1 MLKDRQI
8 DKFLAPKDRVGDP
21 PGLVKL
27 FVELAH
33 LHFWKRPGR
42 EVDERGFI
50 SGRRFAGSL
59 FPFPRRRI
67 AEISLEDS
75 GEWTSQ
81 WQEDICEYF

>member
-33 LHFWKRPGR
+33 IHFWKRPGR
-42 EVDERGFI
+42 EVDERGII
-50 SGRRFAGSL
+50 SGEERGR
-59 FPFPRRRI
+59 
-67 AEISLEDS
+67 
-75 GEWTSQ
+75 
-81 WQEDICEYF
+81 